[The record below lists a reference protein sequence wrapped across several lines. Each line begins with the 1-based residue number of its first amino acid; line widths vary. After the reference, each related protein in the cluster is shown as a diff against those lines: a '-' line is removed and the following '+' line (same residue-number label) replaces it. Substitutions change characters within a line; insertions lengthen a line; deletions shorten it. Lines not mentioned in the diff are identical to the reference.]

1 MRLFIGI
8 PLAPEVI
15 EALDRIVHGLQAPGD
30 ELRWT
35 SAASWHITLQFLGAT
50 TPVQAD
56 CIVAG
61 LGGIQSPP
69 VPVLLHGTGFFDRA
83 GVYFAGVNISTEL
96 RKLQKE
102 VVFAT
107 SQCGFIPEERPFH
120 PHVTLAR
127 AKGDLRMDALKK
139 LKARTNPEAEFP
151 SFLATEFLLYEA
163 FLGAGRSRYEVRA
176 RFPLTRK
183 G

>member
-8 PLAPEVI
+8 PLAREVI
-15 EALDRIVHGLQAPGD
+15 EALERIVRAQQARSD

-35 SAASWHITLQFLGAT
+35 SSATWHITLQFLGAT

-61 LGGIQSPP
+61 LGRIQSPP
-69 VPVLLHGTGFFDRA
+69 VPVLLDGTGFFDQA
-83 GVYFAGVNISTEL
+83 GVYFAGVDVSAEL
-96 RKLQKE
+96 RQLQKE
-102 VVFAT
+102 IVSST
-107 SQCGFIPEERPFH
+107 SQCGFIPEDRPFH

-127 AKGDLRMDALKK
+127 VKGDHRRNALKK
-139 LKARTNPEAEFP
+139 LKMRTNPEENFP
-151 SFLATEFLLYEA
+151 PFLATEFLLYEA
-163 FLGAGRSRYEVRA
+163 FLGAGGSRYEVRA
-176 RFPLTRK
+176 RFPLRDK